1 MTSLP
6 LTSTSPDALRL
17 AGTLLLLVRALDQR
31 LRLSGETL
39 ALTDIS
45 VLHQID
51 RGVDLPSLVA
61 RALRLDPAR
70 VTQITD
76 RLAAKGYLER
86 TADQVDRRCWRL
98 HLTEAGAQ
106 RLDEGRAALR
116 TAMGTLLDGLSEE
129 EQAGLVGGL
138 EGARRALD
146 APATAAAAARP

>member
-1 MTSLP
+1 MTSPPLP
-6 LTSTSPDALRL
+6 STGPDALRL

-86 TADQVDRRCWRL
+86 TIDQADRRCWRL
-98 HLTEAGAQ
+98 HLTPAGAQ
-106 RLDEGRAALR
+106 CVQEGRAALR
-116 TAMGTLLDGLSEE
+116 TAMSTLLEGLSEE
-129 EQAGLVGGL
+129 ERAGLVSGL
-138 EGARRALD
+138 EGALRALNT
-146 APATAAAAARP
+146 PATAAAAARP